1 MDYGKLKE
9 FGFSVSQKAVDI
21 LNEAEVAAS
30 PYFKRIEEIAELNS
44 EKVLGAFIKNRASAI
59 HFAGT
64 SGYGHDDMGRDTL
77 DNIFADI
84 FHAEG
89 AMVRHNIVSG
99 TAAIAACLYGVL
111 RPGDTLVSLC
121 GAPYDTIQEVIG
133 TCGEAGI
140 GTLLDYG
147 IKYEQIELKDGLP
160 DISAISRSA
169 KEKKPKAVLI
179 QRSKGYAWRNSL
191 SIAQIEEIISAVKS
205 ESPETVCVVDN
216 CYGEFVETKEP
227 TDVGADVAVGSL
239 IKNAGGALAQSGGY
253 IVGKIKYLDMIAARL
268 TAPGLGRDAGPS
280 LGSNKSMYQG
290 IFTAPHV
297 VCQSLKTACL
307 SAAAFSK
314 MGYEVCP
321 KAEDVRYDI
330 IQAVKLGSEEKL
342 IKFCKGIQSGSP
354 IDSHVSPEPWAM
366 PGYEDK
372 VIMAAGTFVQ
382 GASIEL
388 SADGPIREPYT
399 VYIQGGIVYESA
411 KIGILCAIDKILGGD
426 YNAG

>member
-1 MDYGKLKE
+1 MNYEKIKEYGFE
-9 FGFSVSQKAVDI
+9 VSEKAVEI
-21 LNEAEVAAS
+21 LNEAEDAAR
-30 PYFKRIEEIAELNS
+30 PHFKRLEEIAEINS
-44 EKVLGAFIKNRASAI
+44 QKVLGAFIKNRASAI
-59 HFAGT
+59 HFAST

-84 FHAEG
+84 FHAEC

-111 RPGDTLVSLC
+111 RPGDTLISLC

-133 TCGEAGI
+133 ICGEQGI
-140 GTLLDYG
+140 GTLIDYG
-147 IKYEQIELKDGLP
+147 VKYEQIELKDDKP
-160 DISAISRSA
+160 DISEIARAA
-169 KEKKPKAVLI
+169 KLKKPKAVLI
-179 QRSKGYAWRNSL
+179 QRSKGYAWRSSL
-191 SIAQIEEIISAVKS
+191 SIEQIGEIISAVK
-205 ESPETVCVVDN
+205 EKSPETVCIVDN

-227 TDVGADVAVGSL
+227 TDAGADIAVGSL
-239 IKNAGGALAQSGGY
+239 IKNAGGSLAQSGGY
-253 IVGKIKYLDMIAARL
+253 IVGKEKYLDMVAARL

-290 IFTAPHV
+290 VFMAPHI

-307 SAAAFSK
+307 AAAAFSK
-314 MGYEVCP
+314 MGYDVCP
-321 KAEDVRYDI
+321 KTDDVRYDI

-399 VYIQGGIVYESA
+399 VYMQGGIVYESA
-411 KIGILCAIDKILGGD
+411 KIGVLFAIDKILGGD
-426 YNAG
+426 L